1 MKRSVPCL
9 AFRGIGS
16 AILLYAP
23 LQLGTV
29 VPCYGQTRP
38 ASIES
43 APVNEAVPQ
52 ALRAAPDEILSP
64 RARAEPITG
73 LERVPRLV
81 ASDPR
86 VVVGATP
93 SFQVQDGAAR
103 PARIG
108 VNQEGQAQDRQ
119 QEGPSASSPL
129 ANSAIESGLGNSASA
144 RAANE
149 TSAPRIAAT
158 ASAYSAVPAPSPE
171 PTPARTAT
179 WGSFWTR
186 PDVVRI
192 APLAVI
198 FALFCAG
205 LVVALRR
212 ERRQRLRIGASIA
225 ASANAIRLSS
235 DEWAPRI
242 RALEEGDSLPADLK
256 PLPRNHAIRPVQG
269 GSYDPVVSS
278 LPAVPGRLAP
288 RRLIHAL
295 AGLNAELGEGAVS
308 PAVPEDGS
316 KSV

>member
-16 AILLYAP
+16 AILLSAP
-23 LQLGTV
+23 LQLGIIA
-29 VPCYGQTRP
+29 PCYGQARAPTV
-38 ASIES
+38 ES

-64 RARAEPITG
+64 RARTEPVTG

-93 SFQVQDGAAR
+93 SFQALDAATR
-103 PARIG
+103 PALTD
-108 VNQEGQAQDRQ
+108 VNREGHRRQ
-119 QEGPSASSPL
+119 QENKP
-129 ANSAIESGLGNSASA
+129 ANSLPSNSEIGRALGSSASA
-144 RAANE
+144 ANE
-149 TSAPRIAAT
+149 MAATPTVAT
-158 ASAYSAVPAPSPE
+158 ASAYSAVPAQPPE
-171 PTPARTAT
+171 RTAT
-179 WGSFWTR
+179 RAPTWGNFWTR

-192 APLAVI
+192 VPLAVI

-205 LVVALRR
+205 LLVALRR
-212 ERRQRLRIGASIA
+212 ERRHRLRIGASIA
-225 ASANAIRLSS
+225 ASANAIRYSS

-242 RALEEGDSLPADLK
+242 RASEEGDSLPADLK
-256 PLPRNHAIRPVQG
+256 PLPRNSATRPAQSSG
-269 GSYDPVVSS
+269 HDSAASS

-308 PAVPEDGS
+308 RPGPDRDS
-316 KSV
+316 KPD

>member
-16 AILLYAP
+16 AILLSAP
-23 LQLGTV
+23 LQLGMV
-29 VPCYGQTRP
+29 EPCYGQARP
-38 ASIES
+38 ASIDS
-43 APVNEAVPQ
+43 ASVNEAVPQ

-64 RARAEPITG
+64 RARAEPVTG

-86 VVVGATP
+86 VVMSTTP
-93 SFQVQDGAAR
+93 SFQVQDASAR
-103 PARIG
+103 QVRTDVDRAGR
-108 VNQEGQAQDRQ
+108 GQGRQ
-119 QEGPSASSPL
+119 QGNPSANSSR
-129 ANSAIESGLGNSASA
+129 AGSAIGGALGNSASA
-144 RAANE
+144 ANE
-149 TSAPRIAAT
+149 MVAT
-158 ASAYSAVPAPSPE
+158 PIVTIPSAYSAVPARPPKRM
-171 PTPARTAT
+171 PARGAT
-179 WGSFWTR
+179 WGNFWTR

-235 DEWAPRI
+235 GEWAPRM

-256 PLPRNHAIRPVQG
+256 PLPRNSA
-269 GSYDPVVSS
+269 SYSAQPNAYDRGAPSS
-278 LPAVPGRLAP
+278 PAVPGQLAP

-308 PAVPEDGS
+308 PPMPEDGS